1 MSQYLENRSNVIVQ
15 EQRKDYEDGDHDFVS
30 LPEQVSVK
38 MNLGGNLF
46 MNVMT
51 ENPDSIKHIEH
62 ILREKMLNDL
72 VEPPTD
78 AMYESTERGQSR
90 CIDPEERQ
98 RRIISEARI
107 ASLAYSHL
115 SVEQLYANALEMIQ
129 LHHYRPAVNTLTLAI
144 DKIHVENPFC
154 SISKET
160 RIFLI
165 KIYIRRVECNVRIGQ
180 RRENLECIEQA
191 LEDCLFIL
199 GTGIFDHLLN
209 TEKGKELTD
218 ELRKLENEA
227 YAVRDILLAQ
237 QHNLAHSRRL
247 VSRNANIPANPS
259 NSSGNTSRRRVRGR
273 RRPR

>member
-1 MSQYLENRSNVIVQ
+1 VVVQ
-15 EQRKDYEDGDHDFVS
+15 AQPKDYDDGDHDFVS

-62 ILREKMLNDL
+62 ILREKMLDDM
-72 VEPPTD
+72 EPLGTN
-78 AMYESTERGQSR
+78 YETTERGMFHHSSN
-90 CIDPEERQ
+90 DPEERQ

-107 ASLAYSHL
+107 ASLAYSNL
-115 SVEQLYANALEMIQ
+115 TVEQLYANAIEMIQ
-129 LHHYRPAVNTLTLAI
+129 LHHYRAAVNTLTLAI

-160 RIFLI
+160 RIFLV

-199 GTGIFDHLLN
+199 HTGIFDHLLN

-227 YAVRDILLAQ
+227 YSIRDILLSQ
-237 QHNLAHSRRL
+237 QHNMINNRRVVRSTASSTL
-247 VSRNANIPANPS
+247 DRGNASNPG
-259 NSSGNTSRRRVRGR
+259 NSSGSRRRRARGR

>member
-1 MSQYLENRSNVIVQ
+1 MVIQ
-15 EQRKDYEDGDHDFVS
+15 DQKKEYEDGDHDFVS

-38 MNLGGNLF
+38 MNLGGNLY

-62 ILREKMLNDL
+62 ILREKMMNDL
-72 VEPPTD
+72 IEPTNP
-78 AMYESTERGQSR
+78 YETTERGQFRS
-90 CIDPEERQ
+90 DPEERQ

-107 ASLAYSHL
+107 ASLAYSNL
-115 SVEQLYANALEMIQ
+115 TVEELYASAVEMIQ

-165 KIYIRRVECNVRIGQ
+165 KIYIRRVECNIRIGQ

-209 TEKGKELTD
+209 TDKGKELTD

-227 YAVRDILLAQ
+227 YAIREILLSQ
-237 QHNLAHSRRL
+237 QHNLIHSRRL
-247 VSRNANIPANPS
+247 ARNNVSPANG
-259 NSSGNTSRRRVRGR
+259 SSGANRRRVRGR
-273 RRPR
+273 RRPRYFK